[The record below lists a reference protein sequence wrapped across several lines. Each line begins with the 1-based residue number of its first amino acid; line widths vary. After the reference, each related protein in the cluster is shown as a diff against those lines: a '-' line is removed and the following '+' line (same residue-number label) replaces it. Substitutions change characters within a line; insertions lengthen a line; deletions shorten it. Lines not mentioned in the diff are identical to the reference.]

1 MTTFATPLKI
11 GGPNP
16 GVPSLNTEA
25 HVTFTR
31 IVHVSGALHAQT
43 ITLPDNAFITDIRTV
58 VTTNLPLTQGATLRI
73 GDSSTATQYATF
85 RSLVSASVYGG
96 TLTEQIVSAKTVVVD
111 VTASVAASAGDFT
124 TGHVTVFITG
134 GISA

>member
-11 GGPNP
+11 GGPNT
-16 GVPSLNTEA
+16 GVPSTNTES

-31 IVHVSGALHAQT
+31 KVDVSGGGHSST
-43 ITLPDNAFITDIRTV
+43 ITLPDNAFITDIRTI
-58 VTTNLPLTQGATLRI
+58 VTTNIPLTQGATLRI
-73 GDSSTATQYATF
+73 GDSATATQYATF
-85 RSLVSASVYGG
+85 NGVVSASVYGG
-96 TLTEQIVSAKTVVVD
+96 TLTTQIVSAKTVVVD

-124 TGHVTVFITG
+124 TGQITVLITG

>member
-31 IVHVSGALHAQT
+31 IVHVSGASHAAT
-43 ITLPDNAFITDIRTV
+43 ITLPDNAFITDVRTV

-85 RSLVSASVYGG
+85 KALVSASVYGG

-124 TGHVTVFITG
+124 TGHVTVLITG